1 MIQPKPTIIFD
12 FGGVLLDWDPRH
24 LYRKY
29 FNGDEQAMERFLSEV
44 DFFNWNLL
52 QDAGRPFA
60 DGVAQGCAQHPEYC
74 ELLKIY
80 DEHYPES
87 IVGQISG
94 SVEILVHLKQAG
106 YSLFG
111 LSNWSAEKFHLVRDQ
126 YEFLDCFKQIL
137 LSGEVRLAKPD
148 PRIFHL
154 MLEKVGRPASEC
166 LLIDDSLKNIEAAQR
181 LGFQTIH
188 FQSPEQLCQ
197 ELAKKGIPVRD

>member
-1 MIQPKPTIIFD
+1 MQHRPTIIFD
-12 FGGVLLDWDPRH
+12 FGGVLLNWDPRH

-44 DFFNWNLL
+44 DFFSWNLH
-52 QDAGRPFA
+52 QDAGRPFSE
-60 DGVAQGCAQHPEYC
+60 GVAQGCAQHPDYC

-87 IVGQISG
+87 IIGPISG
-94 SVEILVHLKQAG
+94 SVEILKDLKQAG

-111 LSNWSAEKFHLVRDQ
+111 LSNWSAEKFNLVRGQ
-126 YEFLDCFKQIL
+126 YEFLDWFEQIL
-137 LSGEVRLAKPD
+137 LSGEARLAKPD

-154 MLEKVGRPASEC
+154 MLEKVGRPAAEC
-166 LLIDDSLKNIEAAQR
+166 LLIDDSPKNIETAQR

-197 ELAKKGIPVRD
+197 ALADKGILVENK